1 MDISR
6 RTTIELR
13 GMRVRGGRGIGQGN
27 GGAAVRVSRAG
38 GGTAG
43 QDHAGGGQGAGD
55 TGRPGGAGISDGAPR
70 IL

>member
-13 GMRVRGGRGIGQGN
+13 GVRVRGGRGIDQGN
-27 GGAAVRVSRAG
+27 GGAAVRFSRAG
-38 GGTAG
+38 GGDEG

-55 TGRPGGAGISDGAPR
+55 TGRPGGTGISDGAAR
-70 IL
+70 VL